1 VHVGTEAALH
11 RVVEAD
17 AVAFLDFD
25 QELLAPRYRAAEEAF
40 ALLARAARLVGGRR
54 PGSRVLVQT
63 RVPNHE
69 VIDAALHADPERV
82 AAAEAQRRTD
92 LRFPPVAAMAGVSGP
107 GAADLIA
114 ALLTQPILGIDQHSI
129 EVLGPAGGTWLVRA
143 TSHDELADALARTP
157 RPTARVRIE
166 VDPLR
171 V

>member
-1 VHVGTEAALH
+1 VT
-11 RVVEAD
+11 EAD

-25 QELLAPRYRAAEEAF
+25 QELLAPRYRASEEAF

-69 VIDAALHADPERV
+69 VLDAALHADPARV
-82 AAAEAQRRTD
+82 SDAEARRRRD
-92 LRFPPVAAMAGVSGP
+92 LGFPPAKAMAAISGP
-107 GAADLIA
+107 GADEFVATLG
-114 ALLTQPILGIDQHSI
+114 TPLGID
-129 EVLGPAGGTWLVRA
+129 VLGPSKGTWLVRA
-143 TSHDELADALARTP
+143 ASPDELADALARVT
-157 RPTARVRIE
+157 RPAARLRIE